1 MEEVHHAKSLSMSF
15 CLKCHRHPENA
26 LRPMEEVTNL
36 SWTAKPSITDSKE
49 ENLDRMHAKLIGDD
63 LKNKWHVNAGVSCTT
78 CHR

>member
-1 MEEVHHAKSLSMSF
+1 MVEVHHAKSLSMSF
-15 CLKCHRHPENA
+15 CLDCHRNPENA

-36 SWTAKPSITDSKE
+36 SWVANPSITDSKE
-49 ENLDRMHAKLIGDD
+49 ENIDFTHAKLIGDD